1 MMHKLA
7 MTIEVAPVY
16 TRDAGK
22 QKQNGGKA
30 RKVEQDMKGHV
41 EI

>member
-1 MMHKLA
+1 MHKLA
-7 MTIEVAPVY
+7 MATAVARVY
-16 TRDAGK
+16 TRGSGK

-30 RKVEQDMKGHV
+30 RKAEQDKKGQV